1 MRRSAGIL
9 LHRRGADGVEVW
21 IAHMGGPF
29 WARKEERAW
38 SVPKGEL
45 EEGESD
51 DLAVARREFAEEIGA
66 PAPDAD
72 YVALGE
78 FRYASGKV
86 VAVFAAEAPEFAP
99 AEVVSNTFDIEWP
112 PRSGRMQSFPEVDR
126 AAWVPIP
133 RARELL
139 VAGQLPALDALREH
153 LSRR

>member
-9 LHRRGADGVEVW
+9 LHRRGVNGVEVW

-29 WARKEERAW
+29 WSRKEEQAW

-45 EEGESD
+45 EPGETD
-51 DLAVARREFAEEIGA
+51 DLAVARREFAEEIGTA
-66 PAPDAD
+66 PPDTD

-86 VAVFAAEAPEFAP
+86 VVVFAAEAPDFAP
-99 AEVVSNTFDIEWP
+99 AEVVSNTFELEWP
-112 PRSGRMQSFPEVDR
+112 PRSGRRQAFPEVDR
-126 AAWVPIP
+126 AAWVPLA

-139 VAGQLPALDALREH
+139 VGGQAPALDALVER
-153 LSRR
+153 LTG

>member
-9 LHRRGADGVEVW
+9 LHRRGAAGVEVW

-45 EEGESD
+45 EPGESD
-51 DLAVARREFAEEIGA
+51 DLAVARREFAEETGVA
-66 PAPDAD
+66 APDAA

-86 VAVFAAEAPEFAP
+86 VAVFAAEAPDFAP
-99 AEVVSNTFDIEWP
+99 AEIVSNTFDLEWP
-112 PRSGRMQSFPEVDR
+112 PRSGRMRAFPEVDR

-139 VAGQLPALDALREH
+139 VAGQVPALDALLTH
-153 LSRR
+153 LRIE